1 MPNQSCQDSGL
12 APEQRKRK
20 ERNPNPARGNATSTS
35 DEEPKRPKRSTTPN
49 SKHSPDANSDRIGS
63 SLIERISTSTSVP
76 ARFSLVSADVKVPS
90 LNEHKSSHPPLVPA
104 GDFKRA
110 TSKAPKT
117 KLAAEGGVHI
127 SEPPAL
133 QTTVPPS
140 GIGGEHTRNGSATL
154 TSHGI
159 SQDPGG
165 VDRPRASPAFDGRLE
180 SLFHSPDSSPSDPSP
195 QQESSLQQE
204 RRPSPSRA
212 KSSRESSSEKPRRS
226 SSWTQKDGRSAEPS
240 ETDSG
245 SHHKQI
251 KDFGKTI
258 QTLTAKIPEKNAS
271 NSCECEFNKITF
283 KEDLED
289 LSTHLKGEMSKQL
302 ESIKREVSAI
312 IGSQDQKLV
321 YAVQDVAAR
330 IESLGAEITA
340 LSLDREQAREFS
352 PRSENTL
359 RQNPDREKSS
369 SIEVETTI
377 PSSSNIM
384 LFGISQEIK
393 NLATAIQEK
402 NHSSISKGT
411 VKAMIAELDEGHR
424 KDFSALSTKLDRL
437 LSQFREDGAD
447 VRSELAQLNDRIGSE
462 NCSEG
467 PEKEPIN
474 RNTYNRP
481 PLSHN
486 TQENYHA
493 PFEQPSHHSVSEI
506 QRHLWGAV
514 NKLEWLKFSG
524 QGEYDHTKFIDWID
538 TCRSETKVP
547 DEFIHEIKLLSILTG
562 VAGLW
567 YKAMRKD
574 HSTEKWDFWKRAI
587 TLQYGTSNWM
597 RKKQEAFDK
606 DKFIAGETPVSS
618 WVTRQYKRL
627 RAFEP
632 QLSLQSINFRLLG
645 LMDRE
650 VEYAAKTAMGS
661 TKADMSALINVLEDI
676 FDKTRSGRKKFVPK
690 TTMPEKTVTKSA
702 KTKDRT
708 PTLTGDIKCY
718 TCHKTGHTSRNCI
731 KKINN
736 VGDTEEIQ
744 HEEESESKVD
754 DDDDLVIGSSPALA
768 VTAPEGRNNLVRMLC
783 ADKECE
789 APLDIGSPHEGL
801 RDYVTPA
808 HRIHSL
814 NLRFPSPAE
823 SFSSLPASSSNSTP
837 RVWT

>member
-1 MPNQSCQDSGL
+1 MPNKSDVSDNVSCAS
-12 APEQRKRK
+12 
-20 ERNPNPARGNATSTS
+20 ST
-35 DEEPKRPKRSTTPN
+35 R
-49 SKHSPDANSDRIGS
+49 
-63 SLIERISTSTSVP
+63 
-76 ARFSLVSADVKVPS
+76 
-90 LNEHKSSHPPLVPA
+90 SSHPPLVPA

-117 KLAAEGGVHI
+117 KLAAGGGVHI

-140 GIGGEHTRNGSATL
+140 GIGGEHTHNGNVTL

-159 SQDPGG
+159 PQDPGG
-165 VDRPRASPAFDGRLE
+165 VDRPRASPAFDGRLK

-226 SSWTQKDGRSAEPS
+226 SSRTRKDGRSAEPS
-240 ETDSG
+240 ETDVRRTLQDVSNDSGGVSTSGRVVQSSSPRELGPLTICDAKKVFSLLFTQIKEIIDDNSKLVLANLRPFIQSELISSLKSFHQELLTPISKSIQHSNDKLNTHCKDITTAFTNISNLCNSILLQSG

-330 IESLGAEITA
+330 IESLGAEIMA

-359 RQNPDREKSS
+359 RQNPDQEKSS
-369 SIEVETTI
+369 SIKLETAI
-377 PSSSNIM
+377 PSSSNVM
-384 LFGISQEIK
+384 LFGITQEIK

-402 NHSSISKGT
+402 NHSSISEGT

-462 NCSEG
+462 NCSKG
-467 PEKEPIN
+467 LEKEPIN

-486 TQENYHA
+486 TQDNYHA

-506 QRHLWGAV
+506 QKHLWGAV
-514 NKLEWLKFSG
+514 NKLEWPKFSG
-524 QGEYDHTKFIDWID
+524 QGEYDHTEFIDWIN
-538 TCRSETKVP
+538 TCRAETKVP
-547 DEFIHEIKLLSILTG
+547 DKFIQIKLLSILTG

-627 RAFEP
+627 RDFEP

-650 VEYAAKTAMGS
+650 VEYAAKTSMGS

-676 FDKTRSGRKKFVPK
+676 VDKTRLGRKKFFPK
-690 TTMPEKTVTKSA
+690 TAMPEKTVAKSA

-708 PTLTGDIKCY
+708 PTLTVYRGLGSGWEQKPWMM
-718 TCHKTGHTSRNCI
+718 TLRLAPGSRVKHTHW
-731 KKINN
+731 
-736 VGDTEEIQ
+736 VGSKELLTKF
-744 HEEESESKVD
+744 SERRPV
-754 DDDDLVIGSSPALA
+754 
-768 VTAPEGRNNLVRMLC
+768 VRGPQANQL
-783 ADKECE
+783 E
-789 APLDIGSPHEGL
+789 AG
-801 RDYVTPA
+801 YKA
-808 HRIHSL
+808 
-814 NLRFPSPAE
+814 
-823 SFSSLPASSSNSTP
+823 
-837 RVWT
+837 